1 MNLNFKADKNLFDEK
16 QMEVVKSFIDY
27 LHKEIPLDDVNV
39 EFVNQRQGTM
49 TTGVRQQDGT
59 LKILAGGRMLLDV
72 LRTVSHEW
80 VHEGQNQ
87 ILGWEIEGDEIGGPY
102 ENQANSLAGVYL
114 KKFQVNHPE
123 FMEILYK

>member
-16 QMEVVKSFIDY
+16 QMEVLKSFIDY

-80 VHEGQNQ
+80 VHEGQHQ
-87 ILGWEIEGDEIGGPY
+87 ILGWEIQGDEIGGPF
-102 ENQANSLAGVYL
+102 ENQANALSGVYL

>member
-1 MNLNFKADKNLFDEK
+1 VNLNFKADKNLFDEK
-16 QMEVVKSFIDY
+16 QMEVLKSFIDY

-80 VHEGQNQ
+80 VHEGQHQ

>member
-1 MNLNFKADKNLFDEK
+1 VNLNFKADKNLFDEK
-16 QMEVVKSFIDY
+16 QMEVLKSFIDY

-80 VHEGQNQ
+80 VHEGQHQ
-87 ILGWEIEGDEIGGPY
+87 ILGWEIQGDEIGGPF
-102 ENQANSLAGVYL
+102 ENQANALSGVYL

>member
-16 QMEVVKSFIDY
+16 QMEVIKSFIDY
-27 LHKEIPLDDVNV
+27 LHKEIPLDDINV

-80 VHEGQNQ
+80 VHEGQHQ

>member
-1 MNLNFKADKNLFDEK
+1 VNLNFKADKNLFDEK

-80 VHEGQNQ
+80 VHEGQHQ

-102 ENQANSLAGVYL
+102 ENQAISLAGVYL

>member
-80 VHEGQNQ
+80 VHEGQHQ

-123 FMEILYK
+123 FMKILYK

>member
-16 QMEVVKSFIDY
+16 QMEVLKSFIDY
-27 LHKEIPLDDVNV
+27 LHKEIPLEDVNV

-49 TTGVRQQDGT
+49 TTGVRQENGT

-72 LRTVSHEW
+72 LRTLSHEW
-80 VHEGQNQ
+80 VHEGQHQ
-87 ILGWEIEGDEIGGPY
+87 ILGWEIEGDAIGGPY

>member
-16 QMEVVKSFIDY
+16 QVEVLKTFIDY
-27 LHKEIPLDDVNV
+27 LHNEIPLDDVTV

-49 TTGVRQQDGT
+49 TTGVRQQDGL

-72 LRTVSHEW
+72 LRTLSHEW
-80 VHEGQNQ
+80 VHEGQHQ
-87 ILGWEIEGDEIGGPY
+87 ILGWEIGGDEIGGPL
-102 ENQANSLAGVYL
+102 ENQANAMAGVYL

>member
-16 QMEVVKSFIDY
+16 QMEVLKSFIDY
-27 LHKEIPLDDVNV
+27 LHKEIPLDDVDV
-39 EFVNQRQGTM
+39 EFVNKRQGVM
-49 TTGVRQQDGT
+49 TTGVRQENGT

-72 LRTVSHEW
+72 LRTLSHEW
-80 VHEGQNQ
+80 VHEGQHQ

>member
-16 QMEVVKSFIDY
+16 QVEVLKTFIDY
-27 LHKEIPLDDVNV
+27 LHNEIPLDDVTV

-49 TTGVRQQDGT
+49 TTGVRQQDGS

-72 LRTVSHEW
+72 LRTLSHEW
-80 VHEGQNQ
+80 VHEGQHQ
-87 ILGWEIEGDEIGGPY
+87 ILGWKIGGDEIGGPL
-102 ENQANSLAGVYL
+102 ENQANAMAGVYL

>member
-16 QMEVVKSFIDY
+16 QMEVLKSFIDY
-27 LHKEIPLDDVNV
+27 LHKEIPLEDVNV

-49 TTGVRQQDGT
+49 TTGVRQENGT

-72 LRTVSHEW
+72 LRTLSHEW
-80 VHEGQNQ
+80 VHEGQHQ

>member
-1 MNLNFKADKNLFDEK
+1 
-16 QMEVVKSFIDY
+16 MEVIKSFIDY

-80 VHEGQNQ
+80 VHEGQHQ

>member
-16 QMEVVKSFIDY
+16 QMEVIKSFIDY
-27 LHKEIPLDDVNV
+27 LHKEIPLDNVNV
-39 EFVNQRQGTM
+39 EFVNQRQGIM

-80 VHEGQNQ
+80 VHEGQHQ
-87 ILGWEIEGDEIGGPY
+87 ILGWEIKGDEIGGPY

>member
-1 MNLNFKADKNLFDEK
+1 VNLNFKADKNLFDEK
-16 QMEVVKSFIDY
+16 QMEVLKSFIDY

-80 VHEGQNQ
+80 VHEGQHQ
-87 ILGWEIEGDEIGGPY
+87 ILGWEIEGDEIGGPF
-102 ENQANSLAGVYL
+102 ENQANALSGVYL

>member
-1 MNLNFKADKNLFDEK
+1 VNLNFKADKNLFDEK
-16 QMEVVKSFIDY
+16 QVEVIKTFIDY
-27 LHKEIPLDDVNV
+27 LHNEIPLDDVNV
-39 EFVNQRQGTM
+39 EFVNERQGTM
-49 TTGVRQQDGT
+49 TTGVRQQNGL

-72 LRTVSHEW
+72 LRTLSHEW
-80 VHEGQNQ
+80 VHEGQHQ
-87 ILGWEIEGDEIGGPY
+87 ILGWEIEGDEVGGPF

>member
-16 QMEVVKSFIDY
+16 QMEVIKSFIDY

-80 VHEGQNQ
+80 VHEGQHQ

>member
-16 QMEVVKSFIDY
+16 QMEVLKSFIDY
-27 LHKEIPLDDVNV
+27 LHKEIPLEDVNV

-49 TTGVRQQDGT
+49 TTGVRQENGT

-72 LRTVSHEW
+72 LRTLSHEW
-80 VHEGQNQ
+80 VHEGQHQ

-114 KKFQVNHPE
+114 KKFQVNQPE

>member
-16 QMEVVKSFIDY
+16 QMEVLKSFIDY

-80 VHEGQNQ
+80 VHEGQHQ
-87 ILGWEIEGDEIGGPY
+87 ILGWEIEGDEIGGPF
-102 ENQANSLAGVYL
+102 ENQANALSGVYL

>member
-1 MNLNFKADKNLFDEK
+1 
-16 QMEVVKSFIDY
+16 MEVLKSFIDY

-39 EFVNQRQGTM
+39 KFVNQRQGTM

-80 VHEGQNQ
+80 VHEGQHQ

>member
-16 QMEVVKSFIDY
+16 QMEVIKSFIDY
-27 LHKEIPLDDVNV
+27 LHKEIPLDDINV

-80 VHEGQNQ
+80 VHEGQHQ
-87 ILGWEIEGDEIGGPY
+87 ILGWEIQGDEIGGPF
-102 ENQANSLAGVYL
+102 ENQANALSGVYL

>member
-16 QMEVVKSFIDY
+16 QMEVIKSFIDY
-27 LHKEIPLDDVNV
+27 LHKEIPLDDINV

-72 LRTVSHEW
+72 LRTLSHEW
-80 VHEGQNQ
+80 VHEGQHQ

>member
-80 VHEGQNQ
+80 VHEGQHQ
-87 ILGWEIEGDEIGGPY
+87 ILGWEIQGDEIGGPF
-102 ENQANSLAGVYL
+102 ENQANALSGVYL

>member
-1 MNLNFKADKNLFDEK
+1 MNLNFKADKNFFDEK

-80 VHEGQNQ
+80 VHEGQHQ

>member
-16 QMEVVKSFIDY
+16 QVKVLKTFIDY
-27 LHKEIPLDDVNV
+27 LHNEIPLDDVTV

-49 TTGVRQQDGT
+49 TTGVRQQDGS

-72 LRTVSHEW
+72 LRTLSHEW
-80 VHEGQNQ
+80 VHEGQHQ
-87 ILGWEIEGDEIGGPY
+87 ILGWKIGGDEIGGPL
-102 ENQANSLAGVYL
+102 ENQANAMAGVYL

>member
-1 MNLNFKADKNLFDEK
+1 VNLNFKADKNLFDEK
-16 QMEVVKSFIDY
+16 QVEVIKTFIDY
-27 LHKEIPLDDVNV
+27 LHNEIPLDDVTV

-49 TTGVRQQDGT
+49 TTGVRQQDGS

-72 LRTVSHEW
+72 LRTLSHEW
-80 VHEGQNQ
+80 VHEGQHQ
-87 ILGWEIEGDEIGGPY
+87 ILGWKIGGDEIGGPL
-102 ENQANSLAGVYL
+102 ENQANAMAGVYL

>member
-49 TTGVRQQDGT
+49 TTGVRQQDET

-80 VHEGQNQ
+80 VHEGQHQ

>member
-16 QMEVVKSFIDY
+16 QVEVLKTFIDY
-27 LHKEIPLDDVNV
+27 LHNEIPLDEVTV

-49 TTGVRQQDGT
+49 TTGVRQQDGS

-72 LRTVSHEW
+72 LRTLSHEW
-80 VHEGQNQ
+80 VHEGQHQ
-87 ILGWEIEGDEIGGPY
+87 ILGWKIGGDEIGGPL
-102 ENQANSLAGVYL
+102 ENQANAMAGVYL

>member
-1 MNLNFKADKNLFDEK
+1 VNLNFKADKNLFDEK
-16 QMEVVKSFIDY
+16 QVEVLKTFIDY
-27 LHKEIPLDDVNV
+27 LHNEIPLDDVTV

-49 TTGVRQQDGT
+49 TTGVRQQDGS

-72 LRTVSHEW
+72 LRTLSHEW
-80 VHEGQNQ
+80 VHEGQHQ
-87 ILGWEIEGDEIGGPY
+87 ILGWKIGGDEIGGPF

>member
-1 MNLNFKADKNLFDEK
+1 VNLNFKADKNLFDEK

-80 VHEGQNQ
+80 VHEGQHQ

>member
-16 QMEVVKSFIDY
+16 QMEVIKSFIDY
-27 LHKEIPLDDVNV
+27 LHKEIPLDDVDV

-80 VHEGQNQ
+80 VHEGQHQ

>member
-1 MNLNFKADKNLFDEK
+1 VNLNFKADKNLFDEK
-16 QMEVVKSFIDY
+16 QVEVLKTFIDY
-27 LHKEIPLDDVNV
+27 LHNEIPLDDVTV

-49 TTGVRQQDGT
+49 TTGVRQQDGS

-72 LRTVSHEW
+72 LRTLSHEW
-80 VHEGQNQ
+80 VHEGQHQ
-87 ILGWEIEGDEIGGPY
+87 ILGWKIGGDEIGGPL
-102 ENQANSLAGVYL
+102 ENQANAMAGVYL

>member
-27 LHKEIPLDDVNV
+27 LHKEIPLDNVNV
-39 EFVNQRQGTM
+39 EFVNQRQGIM

-80 VHEGQNQ
+80 VHEGQHQ

>member
-16 QMEVVKSFIDY
+16 QMEVIKSFIDY
-27 LHKEIPLDDVNV
+27 LHKEIPLDDINV

-49 TTGVRQQDGT
+49 TTGARQQDGT

-80 VHEGQNQ
+80 VHEGQHQ

>member
-1 MNLNFKADKNLFDEK
+1 VNLNFKADKNLFDEK
-16 QMEVVKSFIDY
+16 QVEVIKTFIDY
-27 LHKEIPLDDVNV
+27 LHNEIPLDDVTV

-49 TTGVRQQDGT
+49 TTGVRQQDGS

-72 LRTVSHEW
+72 LRTLSHEW
-80 VHEGQNQ
+80 VHEGQHQ
-87 ILGWEIEGDEIGGPY
+87 ILGWKIEGDEVGGPF

>member
-80 VHEGQNQ
+80 VHEGQHQ